1 MNLGNNIIPALE
13 TDLVRNSIY
22 DMQKTM
28 ANQRNIKGWQE
39 YNPIINAI
47 GGKDNPGM
55 TQLYGLFAA
64 LMANEMI
71 KRKVPKEQQPLAL
84 LLANLV
90 QAGIAGG
97 MTKAP
102 QRVTFYS
109 NQW

>member
-1 MNLGNNIIPALE
+1 MNLGNNIQPALE
-13 TDLVRNSIY
+13 IDLVRNSIA

-28 ANQRNIKGWQE
+28 ENQRNIPGWQE

-55 TQLYGLFAA
+55 TQLYGLLAS
-64 LMANEMI
+64 LMTNEVI
-71 KRKVPKEQQPLAL
+71 KKQVPKDKQALTL

-102 QRVTFYS
+102 QKVTFYS
-109 NQW
+109 HKW